1 MVFTK
6 DLCKKTQIADKYNAN
21 NLTEQKNKLTNHF
34 FYAIITANW
43 RDVLMRF
50 TFGLILCSILATATI
65 VHAEGL
71 PANPWAAKQE
81 VIGDTVLHVTR
92 DDINRPNPAQNRN
105 INSSQDMQELQNIAA
120 SIKEKWN
127 NSTTNQAQQQQQQQN
142 NEDDVNAIDAVNALN
157 TLSRYMNK
165 SNDNSTDNNTSSS
178 QDMSALKQ
186 KLSDMLNKSKSASSQ
201 QNSQTAR
208 QMNKAKYEYNRYKSQ
223 LNSNYNTLKN
233 KAKPVID
240 TMKKSVQEAEKA
252 SGIKF

>member
-1 MVFTK
+1 
-6 DLCKKTQIADKYNAN
+6 
-21 NLTEQKNKLTNHF
+21 
-34 FYAIITANW
+34 
-43 RDVLMRF
+43 MRF

-92 DDINRPNPAQNRN
+92 DDINRPNPTQNRN
-105 INSSQDMQELQNIAA
+105 INSSQDMQELQDIAA
-120 SIKEKWN
+120 SIKEKWS
-127 NSTTNQAQQQQQQQN
+127 NSTANKPQQQN

-165 SNDNSTDNNTSSS
+165 DKDNSDDGDTSSS
-178 QDMSALKQ
+178 PDMSAFKQ